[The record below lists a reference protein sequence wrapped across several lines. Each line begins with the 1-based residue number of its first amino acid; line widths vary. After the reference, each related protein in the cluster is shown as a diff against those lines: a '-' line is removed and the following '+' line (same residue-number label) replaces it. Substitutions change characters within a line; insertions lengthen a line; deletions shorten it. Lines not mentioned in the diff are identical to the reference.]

1 MIQLSRRDFVSLVRQ
16 CYSQLPPR
24 VQPYLDNLD
33 IVVEEWPA
41 TKELVEVQVDAPDGL
56 LGLYTGVSL
65 VDRGGDLPTLPDKI
79 TLFQRP
85 IESIC
90 ASKEEVVREIG
101 KTLLHEVG
109 HYLGIDEEGLEELG
123 YG

>member
-1 MIQLSRRDFVSLVRQ
+1 MRLSRREFVRLVRQ
-16 CYSQLPPR
+16 SFAEMPLKVR
-24 VQPYLDNLD
+24 RRLKNVD

-41 TKELVEVQVDAPDGL
+41 AEELAQPGIEGAPSL
-56 LGLYTGVSL
+56 LGLYTGVPL
-65 VDRGGDLPTLPDKI
+65 TEREGGPPALPDRI

-85 IESIC
+85 IESAC
-90 ASKEEVVREIG
+90 TSKEQIVEEIR

-109 HYLGIDEEGLEELG
+109 HYLGIDEKALERLG